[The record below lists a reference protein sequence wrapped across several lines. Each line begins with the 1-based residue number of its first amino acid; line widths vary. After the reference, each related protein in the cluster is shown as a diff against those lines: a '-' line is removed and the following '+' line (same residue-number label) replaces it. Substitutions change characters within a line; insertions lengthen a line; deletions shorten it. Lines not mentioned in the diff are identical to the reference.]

1 MIRYVYDFTDG
12 GRAMAHL
19 LGGLVPPGLYAM
31 QTRAVGEAVAQRR
44 RDGGDP
50 HAEIMIPLVGT
61 VRELSRARDEVTAT
75 LAEVSNATG
84 LDVRCPIGT
93 MIELPRAALTAGPI
107 ARQADFFSPGTNDL
121 TQTTWGL
128 SRDDAEAS
136 FLPAYLAQGIC
147 DASPFETLGLDGVGR
162 LISLTLAEGRAAHP
176 GLPVGVC
183 GKHGGDPDSIH
194 FFDSAG
200 LDYVSCSP
208 YRVPI
213 ARLEA
218 GRARYLQH

>member
-19 LGGLVPPGLYAM
+19 LGGLVTPGLYAM